1 MSQVRTWQLGRAM
14 ARLQSH
20 GVHIY
25 NEETVA
31 QASQKFLDE
40 IHTMPSAERSTI
52 QEKAHVSHNEVWQT
66 TFRVS
71 SKKDSCDLRMVTLIV
86 TFIDT
91 MVGRILQAEVS
102 CR

>member
-1 MSQVRTWQLGRAM
+1 M

-31 QASQKFLDE
+31 QASRKFPDE

-52 QEKAHVSHNEVWQT
+52 QEKAYVSHDEVWQT
-66 TFRVS
+66 TFCVS
-71 SKKDSCDLRMVTLIV
+71 SKKDSCDPRMVTLIV